1 MTMAAPCSGA
11 LPWRRPHPCLAA
23 FLLAVLS
30 VGVAPTFA
38 QGTTEAPRF
47 EASRFAV
54 EGNTVLAPAAVDDV
68 LAPFA
73 GPRRSFADMQAAV
86 DALQQ
91 AYARAGFGAV
101 QVSLPEQRLQDGVV
115 RIVVV
120 EPPLRTVT
128 IEGNSHF
135 DSASIRRTLPALQR
149 GATPNTEA
157 LAAQIRLA
165 NENPARRLSVDLKS
179 DSTGSIEATVT
190 VRDDKP
196 WKVGFML
203 DNTGTPATGRLRSGV
218 FFQHADVADLDQVF
232 TGQYVTS
239 PEHLAQVTI
248 LAANYRIPLYG
259 VGDSVDLFGV
269 HADVDSGVVGDLF
282 NLRGRGSVVGVRY
295 HQNLRPTAD
304 YRHRLS
310 YGFEYRL
317 LDNRVTTLG
326 GGAELVPDVTVHP
339 LTLGYSASWSGAR
352 QQLDFS
358 TSYVRN
364 IPGGHLGRE
373 ADIRAAR
380 AGANAS
386 YQILR
391 WSATFT
397 RALPEDWQLR
407 FVSDGQ
413 YTRDSLVSGEQFGI
427 GGQDSV
433 RGFLEREVVNDS
445 GYRTALELVSPDV
458 GNRMAP
464 GLAANALVFYDFG
477 RVTRNRALAGE
488 TGEVSIASF
497 GIGIRLSV
505 APHATLRLDLAHVM
519 RGTSSRVRGTD
530 GLHFSIGIAY

>member
-1 MTMAAPCSGA
+1 MAAPCSGA

-38 QGTTEAPRF
+38 QGATEAPRF

-203 DNTGTPATGRLRSGV
+203 DNTGTPATGPLRSGV
-218 FFQHADVADLDQVF
+218 FFQHANVAGLDHVL
-232 TGQYVTS
+232 TTQYVTS
-239 PEHLAQVTI
+239 PGHLDDVTI
-248 LAANYRIPLYG
+248 AAVNYRVPIYAL
-259 VGDSVDLFGV
+259 GDAFDLFAV
-269 HADVDSGVVGDLF
+269 HSDVDSGVVSELF
-282 NLRGRGSVVGVRY
+282 NVRGRGSVLGLRY
-295 HQNLRPTAD
+295 QHNLKPSATL
-304 YRHRLS
+304 RHRLAF
-310 YGFEYRL
+310 GFEQRAF
-317 LDNRVTTLG
+317 DNRVGTIDGTPDLL
-326 GGAELVPDVTVHP
+326 ADVTVHP
-339 LTLGYSASWSGAR
+339 ASLGYTATWNGAGSV
-352 QQLDFS
+352 LEA
-358 TSYVRN
+358 TTTLVRN
-364 IPGGHLGRE
+364 IPGHAHGRSE
-373 ADIRAAR
+373 DFAAARTGAR
-380 AGANAS
+380 AGYS
-386 YQILR
+386 LLR
-391 WSATFT
+391 WSLGFAQTVPG
-397 RALPEDWQLR
+397 AWQLR
-407 FVSDGQ
+407 FAGEGQ
-413 YTRDSLVSGEQFGI
+413 ATRDALVAGEQFGI

-433 RGFLEREVVNDS
+433 RGFLEREISNDK
-445 GYRTALELVSPDV
+445 GWRVGIELRGPDF
-458 GNRMAP
+458 GARLGD
-464 GLAANALVFYDFG
+464 GLAAQALLFYDVG
-477 RVTRNRALAGE
+477 HVSRNSALP
-488 TGEVSIASF
+488 GEVTDATIASF
-497 GIGIRLSV
+497 GAGLRMALAPSTTARLDFAHVTRGAGIRPRGDERVHFGVGV
-505 APHATLRLDLAHVM
+505 A
-519 RGTSSRVRGTD
+519 
-530 GLHFSIGIAY
+530 Y

>member
-1 MTMAAPCSGA
+1 MERFLAGWALAFALCAGASTACAQAAPDN
-11 LPWRRPHPCLAA
+11 
-23 FLLAVLS
+23 
-30 VGVAPTFA
+30 PTFEIRSYTVA
-38 QGTTEAPRF
+38 
-47 EASRFAV
+47 
-54 EGNTVLAPAAVDDV
+54 GNSVLPGRRIESVLAPYT
-68 LAPFA
+68 
-73 GPRRSFADMQAAV
+73 GRERSFADVQAAMA
-86 DALQQ
+86 ALQQ
-91 AYARAGFGAV
+91 AYARAGYGAV
-101 QVSLPEQRLQDGVV
+101 QVSVPEQRLADGNI
-115 RIVVV
+115 RLQVV
-120 EPPLRTVT
+120 EARLRAVT
-128 IEGNSHF
+128 IAGNEHF
-135 DSASIRRTLPALQR
+135 DTDNIRRSLPALHDN
-149 GATPNTEA
+149 APPNTDE
-157 LAAQIRLA
+157 LAQQIRFA
-165 NENPARRLSVDLKS
+165 NENPAKRIAVELKS
-179 DSTGSIEATVT
+179 DTPGAVDAAVV

-196 WKVGFML
+196 WKVGAVL

-339 LTLGYSASWSGAR
+339 LTLGYSASWSGER